1 MNLRVNRCT
10 VLLES
15 EALIRTVNACAIWNL
30 RNKAG
35 DDVLFVLNPGPHRK
49 VSHSSISAISEEAFQ
64 KAGTPLEHH
73 QVGDCEVLVYQ
84 VEDDLRASKSLKRTE
99 PETAPATK

>member
-1 MNLRVNRCT
+1 MSDYAFFEYRATITNLT
-10 VLLES
+10 HDES
-15 EALIRTVNACAIWNL
+15 EGESVQCLIRIRSVDKDGKRMRNL
-30 RNKAG
+30 ELEKQAG

-73 QVGDCEVLVYQ
+73 QVGDCEVLVY
-84 VEDDLRASKSLKRTE
+84 RK
-99 PETAPATK
+99 